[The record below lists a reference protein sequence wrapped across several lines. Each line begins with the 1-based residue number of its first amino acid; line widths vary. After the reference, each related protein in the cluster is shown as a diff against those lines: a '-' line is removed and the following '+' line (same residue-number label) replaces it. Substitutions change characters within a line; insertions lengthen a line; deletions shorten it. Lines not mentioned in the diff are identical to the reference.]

1 MKIGRAHPIVPS
13 QKLINVEGGIAN
25 NWKSG
30 YIKKYFQDE
39 LCTQTYPYSAMFID
53 AEGVER
59 PYPLR
64 RNEFEYVNVKPFD
77 KNDWL

>member
-13 QKLINVEGGIAN
+13 QKLIDIDGGVAN

-30 YIKKYFQDE
+30 YIKKYDDNGA
-39 LCTQTYPYSAMFID
+39 LTYPYSAMFID
-53 AEGVER
+53 AEGIER
-59 PYPLR
+59 LYPLR
-64 RNEFEYVNVKPFD
+64 RNEFEYVKVKPFD